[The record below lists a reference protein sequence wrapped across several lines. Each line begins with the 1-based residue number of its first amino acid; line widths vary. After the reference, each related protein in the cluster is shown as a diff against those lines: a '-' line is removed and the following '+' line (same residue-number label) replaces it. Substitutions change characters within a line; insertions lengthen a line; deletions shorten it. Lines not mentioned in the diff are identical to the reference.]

1 MYGIMS
7 LIKVFRSWGLMYQKS
22 SDLFGLFGTIS
33 EDVHE
38 LQGVDPE
45 ILARLKRGIENGHIV
60 EKEYHDQHDFG
71 G

>member
-1 MYGIMS
+1 
-7 LIKVFRSWGLMYQKS
+7 MYQKS